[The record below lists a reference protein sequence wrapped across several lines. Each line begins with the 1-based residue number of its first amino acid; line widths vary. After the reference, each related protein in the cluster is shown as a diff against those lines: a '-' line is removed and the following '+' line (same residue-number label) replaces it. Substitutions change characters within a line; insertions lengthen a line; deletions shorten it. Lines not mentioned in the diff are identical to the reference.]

1 MCGEIIA
8 NTHDPYKTDD
18 PAHLDYHRF
27 NRKRGRM
34 GGQERI
40 RVRFGKYATKWLDY
54 LMVSKEE
61 IKETLNGTGWKVRK
75 FIDSEGAEHAAII
88 EKVKRYE

>member
-8 NTHDPYKTDD
+8 NTRDPYKTDD

-61 IKETLNGTGWKVRK
+61 MKEILDGTGWKVKK
-75 FIDSEGAEHAAII
+75 FIDSEGADYAAII
-88 EKVKRYE
+88 EKVKHSE